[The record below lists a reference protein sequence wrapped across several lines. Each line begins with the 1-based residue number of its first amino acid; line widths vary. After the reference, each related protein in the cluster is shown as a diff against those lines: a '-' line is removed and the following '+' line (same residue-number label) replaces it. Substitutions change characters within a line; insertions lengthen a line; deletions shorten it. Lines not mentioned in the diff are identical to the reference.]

1 MKNALQAIINELS
14 GITYGDLTHAERN
27 ILRIAA
33 RGLRLTMKKTQKMI
47 ETLRNLAWTGR
58 PKPPL
63 GVYPEDRKKRWFR
76 WYVTYQIEYQ
86 IWKLRTWSWIHRTG
100 GKNESF

>member
-33 RGLRLTMKKTQKMI
+33 RGLRLTIKVDAEGIISI
-47 ETLRNLAWTGR
+47 E
-58 PKPPL
+58 
-63 GVYPEDRKKRWFR
+63 ED
-76 WYVTYQIEYQ
+76 
-86 IWKLRTWSWIHRTG
+86 S
-100 GKNESF
+100 KND